1 MGRPGPAVAK
11 ATCAHPVGTERGDTG
26 RAMSVNVRAVG
37 CLPRSGVCRGLVGV
51 ALTSASG
58 ALAASVA
65 EASFPGRN
73 GLIAFATGGPPFGT
87 APGLGARTIWLA
99 DPRSGRSRQLTHVPG
114 RCGRDGFTWHDFE
127 PSFSASGDLVFYGHW
142 DRCDPRTPDGIYAI
156 RSDGNGR
163 RLVWR
168 ATSEVEFPGYPA
180 LSPAGRLLAFSAS
193 GGPTFIT
200 SFRRPDRERELSL
213 SIARYDLPDEPAW
226 SSSGRLVLTLGLY
239 RGHIGTATAGG
250 KDLRLVTRSIRDAT
264 PDWSPTEDRIV
275 FQRAKDVGPTVKA
288 DILTARAR
296 GKRQRRPMRLTATRD
311 AYFPVWSPDSRYI
324 AYVRAPGIP
333 STTGSLWT
341 MRAADGRGQQRV
353 VGDVVANRISW
364 QPRPR

>member
-1 MGRPGPAVAK
+1 MPSG
-11 ATCAHPVGTERGDTG
+11 AHIQWRRRRGDTG

-37 CLPRSGVCRGLVGV
+37 CLARSGVCRGLVAL

-73 GLIAFATGGPPFGT
+73 GLIAFGRVGPPFGT

-156 RSDGNGR
+156 RSDGTGR

-168 ATSEVEFPGYPA
+168 ATSEVAFPGYPA
-180 LSPAGRLLAFSAS
+180 LSPGGRLLAFSAN

-213 SIARYDLPDEPAW
+213 SVARYDLPDEPAW
-226 SSSGRLVLTLGLY
+226 SSSGRLALTLGLY

-250 KDLRLVTRSIRDAT
+250 KDLRLVTRAFAT
-264 PDWSPTEDRIV
+264 RRPTGRPRRTASCFSARRTWARRSRPTSLLHAPVVSGSAGQCVSPQPATRTSRSGRRTAATSPMSAL
-275 FQRAKDVGPTVKA
+275 RASQAPRARCGRCAPPTVE
-288 DILTARAR
+288 
-296 GKRQRRPMRLTATRD
+296 
-311 AYFPVWSPDSRYI
+311 DSN
-324 AYVRAPGIP
+324 A
-333 STTGSLWT
+333 S
-341 MRAADGRGQQRV
+341 
-353 VGDVVANRISW
+353 
-364 QPRPR
+364 